1 MEYSLCD
8 SSNDL
13 MYSDLY
19 DKFLELERDNIN
31 IIKLIEKQ
39 TLLLDFMITSYT
51 TNNQIQLK
59 LNNDI
64 IIIFVVIL
72 FILVCLFRIIPS
84 RK

>member
-1 MEYSLCD
+1 MDCSF
-8 SSNDL
+8 NDL

-39 TLLLDFMITSYT
+39 TNLLDYMVTSYT
-51 TNNQIQLK
+51 TSSQLQLK
-59 LNNDI
+59 INNDI

-72 FILVCLFRIIPS
+72 FILICLFRIIP
-84 RK
+84 KK